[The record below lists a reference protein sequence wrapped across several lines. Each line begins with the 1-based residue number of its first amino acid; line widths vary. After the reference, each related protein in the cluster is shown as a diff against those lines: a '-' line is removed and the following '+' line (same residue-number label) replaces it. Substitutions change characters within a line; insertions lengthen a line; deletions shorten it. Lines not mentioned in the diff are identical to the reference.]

1 MAVGCEKVG
10 PEYFEEARWCFTAH
24 EIVQATPER
33 VFDVFCDAASWP
45 LWAPPITDVEWTSPF
60 PLEVGSTRT
69 VTMVSGLV
77 GYEEF
82 IEWDPP
88 HVMAFRFNEVS
99 RPGVEAFAEHYTVHD
114 LGDGRS
120 LVEWRMAMTPDGPG
134 ARMFPLT
141 SPLLGAGVKY
151 MLARFRR
158 YVGSDPVLTEAH
170 KAASVHEMTG
180 QRQ

>member
-1 MAVGCEKVG
+1 MAIPCENVG
-10 PEYFEEARWCFTAH
+10 PEYFEETRWCFSAH
-24 EIVQATPER
+24 EIVLVTPQR
-33 VFDVFCDAASWP
+33 VFEVFEDAPSWSR
-45 LWAPPITDVEWTSPF
+45 WAPPITNVEWTSPF
-60 PLEVGSTRT
+60 PLQVGSTRT
-69 VTMVSGLV
+69 VTMVGGLV

-99 RPGVEAFAEHYTVHD
+99 HPWAAAFAEHYRVHD

-134 ARMFPLT
+134 ARLFGLT
-141 SPLLGAGVKY
+141 APVLGAGVKY

-158 YVGSDPVLTEAH
+158 YVDSDPVLTEIHA
-170 KAASVHEMTG
+170 
-180 QRQ
+180 QR